1 MTPTNK
7 VNMLNINS
15 LVIEVE
21 EVIKNGLNKIL
32 VNYMDRYELLENTH
46 KQLMQLPSIRQQ
58 LNKDPY
64 DLCSDDDNDEV
75 IYYKN
80 NKNMHDNST
89 VETLEYRLEK
99 LEKKYDTIIPVL
111 DKILNKIITLDQ
123 DIKSL
128 KSSES
133 ISLVKSSNCKP
144 SEKENIKIYF
154 EESNEEL
161 VEEDVNPALIT
172 CSTITLN
179 SESEKVSEEKD
190 TTKPDTSVIPS
201 DRDTIGSQDEE
212 EEQELSVDEELSEHE
227 EPVVEEKSVTYIED
241 ESEEDE
247 SEEDEDVDV
256 EDNVNDESEPKI
268 DHKLDGDVEDE
279 SEEDEDVDV
288 EDNVNDESEPKID
301 HNLDG
306 DVDTKSHDTVEAVVD
321 SDTEEEASIETE
333 TKSETEEEEDD
344 LEEELVKE
352 AELVRE
358 IVQEKQPPQE
368 EDDEE
373 LFEIEIDDKTY
384 CTNDDQNGFIWELTE
399 DGEQGEKIGYL
410 KDGDAYFYEDEN

>member
-64 DLCSDDDNDEV
+64 ELCSDDDNDEV

-190 TTKPDTSVIPS
+190 TTKPDTSVIHS

-227 EPVVEEKSVTYIED
+227 EPVVEEKSVTDIED
-241 ESEEDE
+241 ET
-247 SEEDEDVDV
+247 EEDEDVDV

-268 DHKLDGDVEDE
+268 DHKLDGDV
-279 SEEDEDVDV
+279 
-288 EDNVNDESEPKID
+288 
-301 HNLDG
+301 
-306 DVDTKSHDTVEAVVD
+306 DTKSHGTVEAVVD
-321 SDTEEEASIETE
+321 GDIDEEASIETE

-358 IVQEKQPPQE
+358 NVQEKQPPQE

>member
-227 EPVVEEKSVTYIED
+227 EPVVEEKSVTDIED
-241 ESEEDE
+241 ET
-247 SEEDEDVDV
+247 
-256 EDNVNDESEPKI
+256 
-268 DHKLDGDVEDE
+268 
-279 SEEDEDVDV
+279 EEDEDVDV